1 MEENE
6 MGMLMAMEM
15 QRFMMWDNALASN
28 ALRSS
33 KDDALLQ
40 VRPPDSLMRS
50 SFYELWC
57 L

>member
-1 MEENE
+1 MAME
-6 MGMLMAMEM
+6 MEM